1 MSTRMRGWQA
11 SEGQVAPRAPR
22 WLAQRAFRQGDI
34 PAVRL
39 FARAFCAR
47 AGIGSAR
54 LADFVLAV
62 SESAACATAVGPCT
76 GRVRLWV
83 TGRRAF
89 CEVRGDGMLRR
100 AARGAALPGVAG
112 EEEALRRLVLRRIS
126 DHVSVAAGDDGVRV
140 LLSMTVS

>member
-1 MSTRMRGWQA
+1 MNTRMRRWQA
-11 SEGQVAPRAPR
+11 SDGRASLSTPR

-47 AGIGSAR
+47 AGIRSAR

-62 SESAACATAVGPCT
+62 SESAACVTAVGPCT
-76 GRVRLWV
+76 ARVRLWM
-83 TGRRAF
+83 TGPRAF

-100 AARGAALPGVAG
+100 TARGTRPPSLAG
-112 EEEALRRLVLRRIS
+112 EDEVLRRLLLWRLS
-126 DHVSVAAGDDGVRV
+126 DHVSLASGDDGVRV
-140 LLSMTVS
+140 LLSMTV